1 MPELCLV
8 TVLIHSMWEAPLSFR
23 GQAHLV
29 NPSAEQEKVG
39 LGVMIGRELWEGNVV
54 SLNNKSVISV
64 ASSFCRYP
72 SEFTVC
78 GFRHF

>member
-1 MPELCLV
+1 MGGECGP
-8 TVLIHSMWEAPLSFR
+8 
-23 GQAHLV
+23 
-29 NPSAEQEKVG
+29 
-39 LGVMIGRELWEGNVV
+39 
-54 SLNNKSVISV
+54 LNNKSIISV